1 MGPPLGPGERL
12 ASCRLLDGP
21 GPGCGLLMR
30 PRRVTQARSPR
41 GAGARKWRKAL
52 SRPRAPHF
60 PVPGQVSV
68 LPGPAARL
76 AGFGAGAAF
85 RGLHVTKA
93 AHAVALRR
101 GPAGQK

>member
-1 MGPPLGPGERL
+1 M
-12 ASCRLLDGP
+12 
-21 GPGCGLLMR
+21 
-30 PRRVTQARSPR
+30 TQARSPR
-41 GAGARKWRKAL
+41 GAGARKWRGAL

-93 AHAVALRR
+93 RAR
-101 GPAGQK
+101 GGAAPGAAGQK